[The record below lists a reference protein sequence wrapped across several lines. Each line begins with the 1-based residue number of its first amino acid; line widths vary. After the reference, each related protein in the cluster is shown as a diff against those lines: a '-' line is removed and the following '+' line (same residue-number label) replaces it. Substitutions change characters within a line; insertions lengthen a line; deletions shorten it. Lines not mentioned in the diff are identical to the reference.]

1 MKQELVQTPNG
12 ELEIQQRIRAIR
24 GVQVML
30 DRDLAE
36 LYGVELKAL
45 NQAVKRN
52 AERFPERF
60 MHQLTKDEFEDLKS
74 QIATSSPDSSLS
86 HLKSH
91 FVTSSWGG
99 VRKLPKVF
107 TEQGVS
113 MLSAVLHSPTAIDM
127 SIRIMDAF
135 VAMRRYLMANAQVLQ
150 QIDRIRRQQIL
161 DQSRNDERFDTV
173 FTALASGNLL
183 PSGILPAGS
192 EFDSLRYVSRFV
204 ESAKSEI
211 VIIDPYSDATTL
223 DVLAKK
229 KPDVPVRLVCKD
241 RGRPTPTEIATHWR
255 QAGWDTGLAAGD
267 YAETGF
273 NSNQVSPDVTAERE
287 WNR

>member
-1 MKQELVQTPNG
+1 MKQELMKIPNG
-12 ELEIQQRIRAIR
+12 EVEIQQRIRAIH

-60 MHQLTKDEFEDLKS
+60 MHQLTKEEFEDLKS

-192 EFDSLRYVSRFV
+192 EFDSLRYVSRLV
-204 ESAKSEI
+204 ESAKSVNCLGRRLTTYTTRDAREI
-211 VIIDPYSDATTL
+211 
-223 DVLAKK
+223 KK
-229 KPDVPVRLVCKD
+229 LLSQLP
-241 RGRPTPTEIATHWR
+241 
-255 QAGWDTGLAAGD
+255 
-267 YAETGF
+267 
-273 NSNQVSPDVTAERE
+273 
-287 WNR
+287 